1 MEKFNYEE
9 YKKAKLSWEQEPE
22 CGSYDIIEP
31 DSKEELR
38 MLEAELELNLKRRPG
53 LYEQYPELKA
63 ESEARINALRLK
75 LYGTVSIS
83 AASENVITDK
93 D

>member
-22 CGSYDIIEP
+22 DGSYDIVEP
-31 DSKEELR
+31 GSEQELR
-38 MLEAELELNLKRRPG
+38 MLVAELELNLKRRPG
-53 LYEQYPELKA
+53 FYEQYPELKA

-75 LYGTVSIS
+75 LYGTDSIS
-83 AASENVITDK
+83 DGSPDVITDK